1 MVSALS
7 LSGSSF
13 IVNFYGSVIAAELYN
28 IGKGGLRA
36 YFYSHSIVT
45 LFRSLMLHGFEGS

>member
-28 IGKGGLRA
+28 NVYNIGKG
-36 YFYSHSIVT
+36 V
-45 LFRSLMLHGFEGS
+45 